1 LDDRIN
7 ISTSIYQYININKV
21 TNTMHASPR
30 TFASG
35 SSPSPLR
42 GKGIPEGPIQDF
54 STVIENTP
62 AEDWQKRVSA
72 LETLV
77 RLIPV
82 GSEYTAGSS
91 WYNSPAILR
100 HLANP
105 LSELLRDARST
116 VVKRAC
122 EAATELFGKCQVDA
136 RYLLKDIM
144 PHILA
149 VHAQTVQVIR
159 TYVQNMV
166 IDTLSVVPCK
176 MAMPIWLDRLKSD
189 KSRTVREACALYLG
203 VALQEWTEE
212 GYLTTQIWDQVG
224 MSLVKALRDSA
235 PAVRSNAKRSM
246 ETLYNMNRDV
256 FDKLFANADL
266 TRDARVRKLLLRI
279 QSGETLGDDV
289 SVASSR
295 MGGGSVASR
304 SYRPGGSVR
313 QSSVRDNYNTNN
325 NTNNYNNK
333 PPNSSPN
340 YMRSRPPSNRG
351 IPTTIGVESPP
362 PATVTTTPV
371 PPRANKPS
379 RGGGGSGGGGGLGP
393 PMRVAPFKAAIDSP
407 PAVAVARHHES
418 QRSKPVISNGAEPLT
433 PGSNDDDGDDDG
445 DVAATGE
452 SFDTA
457 DPVLP
462 VIASKL
468 ELTQIA
474 QTQRLNSRR
483 SSLLQERL
491 SKSHYNISGS
501 SGTLEISL
509 PDTNDDLLDDILAQ
523 PSDEIGGGTGAS
535 ASGAV
540 SNGAGGE
547 HSQIAHQL
555 LEVHK
560 SHVDQIMETLKIE
573 MDALKDF
580 EQVLLEDN
588 TRPSE
593 EEVLDYFESVGLCLD
608 QRTTAGNILRRAMDR
623 ISKGSS

>member
-1 LDDRIN
+1 
-7 ISTSIYQYININKV
+7 
-21 TNTMHASPR
+21 MPASPR
-30 TFASG
+30 HFASG
-35 SSPSPLR
+35 SSPSPKH
-42 GKGIPEGPIQDF
+42 GKEIPEGPIQDF

-62 AEDWQKRVSA
+62 ADEWQKRVSA

-77 RLIPV
+77 QLIPV
-82 GSEYTAGSS
+82 GSEYTFTNGSS

-122 EAATELFGKCQVDA
+122 EAASELFNKCQVDA

-159 TYVQNMV
+159 TYVQTMV
-166 IDTLSVVPCK
+166 MDTLAVVPCK

-203 VALQEWTEE
+203 IALQEWSTEA
-212 GYLTTQIWDQVG
+212 GYLTAQIWDQVG
-224 MSLVKALRDSA
+224 TSLVKALRDPA

-246 ETLYNMNRDV
+246 ETLSIVNRDV
-256 FDKLFANADL
+256 FDRLLENADL
-266 TRDARVRKLLLRI
+266 TRDTRIRKLLLKI
-279 QSGETLGDDV
+279 QSGETMGDDV

-295 MGGGSVASR
+295 MGSVASR
-304 SYRPGGSVR
+304 SYRAGGGGSVR
-313 QSSVRDNYNTNN
+313 QRLQSSAR
-325 NTNNYNNK
+325 
-333 PPNSSPN
+333 PNSKSSP
-340 YMRSRPPSNRG
+340 RSRPPSNRG

-362 PATVTTTPV
+362 SVTAAA
-371 PPRANKPS
+371 PPRSNKPS
-379 RGGGGSGGGGGLGP
+379 RGGGLGLGP
-393 PMRVAPFKAAIDSP
+393 PMRVAPFKVDMPQAAS
-407 PAVAVARHHES
+407 
-418 QRSKPVISNGAEPLT
+418 
-433 PGSNDDDGDDDG
+433 GSEV
-445 DVAATGE
+445 DVGE
-452 SFDTA
+452 SFDWA
-457 DPVLP
+457 DHPSLP
-462 VIASKL
+462 VIASKT
-468 ELTQIA
+468 ELTKIA

-491 SKSHYNISGS
+491 SKSHSNISES
-501 SGTLEISL
+501 STGLELSKS
-509 PDTNDDLLDDILAQ
+509 DTHDELLDDILAQ
-523 PSDEIGGGTGAS
+523 PSDEMTGAH
-535 ASGAV
+535 AAAA
-540 SNGAGGE
+540 NGTGGE
-547 HSQIAHQL
+547 HSQIAQQL

-580 EQVLLEDN
+580 EHVLLEGGP
-588 TRPSE
+588 RPTE

-623 ISKGSS
+623 MSKG